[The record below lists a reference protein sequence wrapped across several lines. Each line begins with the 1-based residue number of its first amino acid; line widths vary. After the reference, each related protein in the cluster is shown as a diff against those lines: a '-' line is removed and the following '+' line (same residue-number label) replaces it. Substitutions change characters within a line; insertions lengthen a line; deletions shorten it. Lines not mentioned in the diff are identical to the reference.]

1 MRRLVLVLTILSSAC
16 VEQTVV
22 VTTPSPSP
30 TGTPTPTATAA
41 TPTSAPTPT
50 PTPTALVSARGT
62 IVVREPRANDRVR
75 SPLTISGDASVF
87 EANLEWQVTDTA
99 GRVLA
104 RGFTTASAGAPA
116 RGTFT
121 INATYTEP
129 VTDEFGFAEVFDRSP
144 QDGRVDEIVRVPIIL
159 AAR

>member
-1 MRRLVLVLTILSSAC
+1 MRRLLFVLAILSSAC
-16 VEQTVV
+16 VDRTV
-22 VTTPSPSP
+22 VTTTPSASP
-30 TGTPTPTATAA
+30 TPTPTQASAA
-41 TPTSAPTPT
+41 TTSTPTPT
-50 PTPTALVSARGT
+50 PTPTALVSARGS

-99 GRVLA
+99 GRALA

-121 INATYTEP
+121 ISATYTEP
-129 VTDEFGFAEVFDRSP
+129 ATDEFGFAEVFDRSAK
-144 QDGRVDEIVRVPIIL
+144 DGSVDEIVRVPIIL

>member
-1 MRRLVLVLTILSSAC
+1 VRRLLLVVAVFSSAC
-16 VEQTVV
+16 VEQTIV
-22 VTTPSPSP
+22 VTTPSPSA
-30 TGTPTPTATAA
+30 TGTPTPTPTAA
-41 TPTSAPTPT
+41 TSTPTPTPT
-50 PTPTALVSARGT
+50 PTPTALVSARGS

-121 INATYTEP
+121 ISATYTEP

-144 QDGRVDEIVRVPIIL
+144 LDGRVDEIVRVPIVL